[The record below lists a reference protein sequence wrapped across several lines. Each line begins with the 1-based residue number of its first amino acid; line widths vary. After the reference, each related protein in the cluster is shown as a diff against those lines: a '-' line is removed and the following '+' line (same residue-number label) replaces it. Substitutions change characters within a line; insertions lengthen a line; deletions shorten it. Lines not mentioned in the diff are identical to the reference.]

1 MNDTDVHPLSVRRIF
16 KQRKMPARSCS
27 KCLRRVVY
35 VVSWTPLC
43 RKHALEE
50 FTQNLYAYMKDAS

>member
-1 MNDTDVHPLSVRRIF
+1 MNDHHPLSVRKVF
-16 KQRKMPARSCS
+16 KQPRMPSRLC
-27 KCLRRVVY
+27 KNCLRRVVY

-50 FTQNLYAYMKDAS
+50 FIRNLRSFIEGAA